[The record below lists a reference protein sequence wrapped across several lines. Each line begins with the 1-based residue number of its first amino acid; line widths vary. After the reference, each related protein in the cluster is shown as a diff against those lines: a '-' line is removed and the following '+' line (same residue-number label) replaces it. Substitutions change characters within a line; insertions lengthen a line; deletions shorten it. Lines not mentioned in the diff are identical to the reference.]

1 MKTIFKSVV
10 GLFFALMM
18 MLAAPVYAVV
28 PVGVDTA
35 VTAAQTDAVTVAGYV
50 LIALA
55 GLVAIKW
62 MIHII
67 RKA

>member
-1 MKTIFKSVV
+1 MKKLLGFLTVALS
-10 GLFFALMM
+10 FFTP
-18 MLAAPVYAVV
+18 LAYAAV

-55 GLVAIKW
+55 GLVAVKW
-62 MIHII
+62 MISII